1 MRMSSDMSGSPSDK
15 SYATTPPAQVT
26 NTLPKEKRPNKT
38 PIYISVASDTRA
50 FLPWL
55 RVFCPSD
62 LLPQLKGEKMI
73 AIALTAMGSEP
84 RSPHCGPLIGKS
96 CKFPH
101 LLTLGGQLCAATGG

>member
-26 NTLPKEKRPNKT
+26 KTLPKEKRPKT

-62 LLPQLKGEKMI
+62 LLSQLKGEKMI
-73 AIALTAMGSEP
+73 AIPLTAMGSEP
-84 RSPHCGPLIGKS
+84 RSQHCGPLIGER